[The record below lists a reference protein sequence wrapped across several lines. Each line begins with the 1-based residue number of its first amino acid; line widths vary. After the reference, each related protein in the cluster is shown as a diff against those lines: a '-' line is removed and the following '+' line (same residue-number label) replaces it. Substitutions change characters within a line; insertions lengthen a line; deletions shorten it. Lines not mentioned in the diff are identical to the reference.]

1 MQVAVTG
8 SSGLIGSALC
18 RALRHSG
25 HGVVPIVRRPAE
37 TGEISWDPRR
47 GTIEA
52 AGLAGVDAVVHLAGA
67 GIGDRR
73 WTATRRAEV
82 VRSRVDTTALLARTL
97 PALDR
102 RPAVLV
108 SASAVGVYGDR
119 GDELLTEDSPPG
131 AGFLAELC
139 RDWEAAAGPVT
150 AAGIRLV
157 TVRSGIVLSPAG
169 GALERQ
175 LPLFRLGLGGRLGSG
190 RQWTSWVSIDDEV
203 RAILFALRHAEL
215 SGPVNV
221 TAPAPV
227 TNSQFTAALG
237 RALRRPAILP
247 VPAAALT
254 VVLGRALATEM
265 ILASQRVLPTVLEAA
280 GFRFAQP
287 ELAGALDSLVSGHM
301 SMY

>member
-25 HGVVPIVRRPAE
+25 HGVVPIVPRPAE

-119 GDELLTEDSPPG
+119 GDELLTEDSPPV

-265 ILASQRVLPTVLEAA
+265 ILASHRVLPTVLEAA